1 MGIEKCFKKQSSI
14 LQEVII
20 LEISDTTKNEKYDE
34 DVIICQYIG
43 VRFSKNRPGP
53 SIADLWDSKFTRKGK
68 EDAKHFWALRDVSFT
83 VKKGEMLGLIG
94 KNGAGKST
102 LLRVVAGV
110 LPPDNGKM
118 QVKTKCHLL
127 ARGIGQRE
135 QLSGRENIILGCLYL
150 GHSMWEIKKNLE
162 SMIEFSELGEHID
175 RPIRY
180 YSSGMVS
187 KLLFTVATSI
197 NPEFLLLDELL
208 SGGDISFREKA
219 HKRMMEVVR
228 NSKGGVVAT
237 HNLQFVRGFCSRVL
251 YLEKGKVKFFGDP
264 NEGAD
269 LYLKDLRLTNNK
281 ASIYDDEE

>member
-1 MGIEKCFKKQSSI
+1 MGVKKRCKKQGSI
-14 LQEVII
+14 LQEVVI
-20 LEISDTTKNEKYDE
+20 LEISDIAKNEKHDG
-34 DVIICQYIG
+34 DVIVCQNVG
-43 VRFSKNRPGP
+43 VKFSKTRPGP
-53 SIADLWDSKFTRKGK
+53 SIADWWDSKFTRKDK
-68 EDAKHFWALRDVSFT
+68 ENDRYFWALQDVSFT

-110 LPPDNGKM
+110 LPPDAGRV
-118 QVKTKCHLL
+118 QVKTKCYLL
-127 ARGIGQRE
+127 ARGMGQRE

-150 GHSMWEIKKNLE
+150 GHPMSEIKKNLDN
-162 SMIEFSELGEHID
+162 MIEFSELGEHID

-187 KLLFTVATSI
+187 KLLFTIATSI

-228 NSKGGVVAT
+228 NAKGGIIAT
-237 HNLQFVRGFCSRVL
+237 HNLQFVRGFCSKVL
-251 YLEKGKVKFFGDP
+251 YLENGKAKFFGNPD
-264 NEGAD
+264 EGAD
-269 LYLKDLRLTNNK
+269 LYLKDLRLSKDKVSYTE
-281 ASIYDDEE
+281 DD